1 VIGHTMSEAD
11 MKTFYRQPWTMVA
24 SDGGVR
30 VSHPRGAG
38 TFPRV
43 LGRFVRDQQWLTLP
57 EAIRK
62 MTSLPAARIGLKD
75 RGTIRVGMKADLVV
89 FDAATV
95 LDLSTFELPR
105 LRARGIHTVFV
116 NGQQVWT
123 GDRPDGNRPGAV
135 IVR

>member
-1 VIGHTMSEAD
+1 
-11 MKTFYRQPWTMVA
+11 
-24 SDGGVR
+24 
-30 VSHPRGAG
+30 
-38 TFPRV
+38 
-43 LGRFVRDQQWLTLP
+43 VRDQQWLTLT